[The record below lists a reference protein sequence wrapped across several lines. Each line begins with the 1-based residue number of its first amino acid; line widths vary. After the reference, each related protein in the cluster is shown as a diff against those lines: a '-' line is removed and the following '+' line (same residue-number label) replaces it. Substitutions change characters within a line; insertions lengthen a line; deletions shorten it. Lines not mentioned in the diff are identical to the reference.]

1 MGWHRRQSDGGRVL
15 QGHDAQRGRR
25 HHRAPRRSGQTRVH
39 GGQVSLYPPCFHGK
53 DVMQVTMPKG
63 GSPQV
68 AQMER

>member
-1 MGWHRRQSDGGRVL
+1 MHNEGDVI
-15 QGHDAQRGRR
+15 
-25 HHRAPRRSGQTRVH
+25 TVH
-39 GGQVSLYPPCFHGK
+39 PGDPAKLVFTAGKSPFYPPCFHGK